1 MTTGEEPVERSIKP
15 PDQPPKLPDPLPKP
29 PDPPHQSDQPPER
42 SPGRKLRLLAVDD
55 EPRIL
60 RLMNAVL
67 AGSYDLATAGD
78 GEEGLRL
85 ALSTRPDLILTD
97 FNMPRMTGQELLQ
110 RLRQETSLDDV
121 PVIVLTGHE
130 DDQLRVDLLRNGA
143 QDFLVKPFSV
153 EELRVRIA
161 NLLRV
166 KQARELLQDEL
177 QSRERDIGALVAEVA
192 ARRAALQAAL
202 EAAQIARD
210 TAERASQ
217 AKTTFLALVS
227 HELRTPLAVLRLTVD
242 RLRVRSH
249 TPAGAAPAP
258 AAPPP
263 SPQVPGGAEVQRMEA
278 ALDRLK
284 SIVDGV
290 IDYTTIQSGRLDPR
304 PENTDLGALI
314 GNMRREFDSQIETK
328 GLRLEIDVT
337 EEAKIVNVDPRMLR
351 LILSNLISNAIKYT
365 DNGVLHLG
373 ARIHNG
379 LVITVRDTGRGID
392 ARDADRIF
400 EPFEH
405 GERIENKSTPGVGLG
420 LALVRD
426 LAAALGGRVALSSE
440 KGVGSIFT
448 VTLPLPEKVSAAP
461 R

>member
-1 MTTGEEPVERSIKP
+1 MTSAGE
-15 PDQPPKLPDPLPKP
+15 PDL
-29 PDPPHQSDQPPER
+29 HH
-42 SPGRKLRLLAVDD
+42 GRRLRLLAIDD

-60 RLMNAVL
+60 RLMHAVL
-67 AGSYDLATAGD
+67 AGAYDLAVASD
-78 GEEGLRL
+78 GEQGFEL

-97 FNMPRMTGQELLQ
+97 FNMPKMTGQELLR
-110 RLRQETSLDDV
+110 RLRQEPTLEDV

-166 KQARELLQDEL
+166 KQARELLQNEL

-202 EAAQIARD
+202 ETAQIAREQ
-210 TAERASQ
+210 AEKASQ

-242 RLRVRSH
+242 RWRGRSSA
-249 TPAGAAPAP
+249 AG
-258 AAPPP
+258 
-263 SPQVPGGAEVQRMEA
+263 GGPVSEVQRMEG

-304 PENTDLGALI
+304 PERTDLSALVAAL
-314 GNMRREFDSQIETK
+314 RLEFEPQLEAK
-328 GLRLEIDVT
+328 GLRLDIDIG
-337 EEAKIVNVDPRMLR
+337 EEAKIITVDPRILR
-351 LILSNLISNAIKYT
+351 LILSNLVANAVKYT
-365 DNGVLHLG
+365 DRGFLELQAHAANN
-373 ARIHNG
+373 R
-379 LVITVRDTGRGID
+379 LVVTVRDSGRGID
-392 ARDADRIF
+392 PLDAERIF

-426 LAAALGGRVALSSE
+426 LVAALGGRVTLSSE
-440 KGVGSIFT
+440 KGVGSTFT
-448 VTLPLPEKVSAAP
+448 VTLPV
-461 R
+461 

>member
-1 MTTGEEPVERSIKP
+1 MTAGGGSIEPAV
-15 PDQPPKLPDPLPKP
+15 
-29 PDPPHQSDQPPER
+29 ER

-67 AGSYDLATAGD
+67 SGSYDLATAGD

-97 FNMPRMTGQELLQ
+97 FNMPKMTGQELLQ
-110 RLRQETSLDDV
+110 QIRQETSLDDV

-177 QSRERDIGALVAEVA
+177 QSRERDIGTLVAEVA

-202 EAAQIARD
+202 EAAQVARD

-242 RLRVRSH
+242 RLRVRGGV
-249 TPAGAAPAP
+249 PAAAAPAP
-258 AAPPP
+258 GAA
-263 SPQVPGGAEVQRMEA
+263 VPTGGGEVLRMEA

-304 PENTDLGALI
+304 PEKTDLGALTTA
-314 GNMRREFDSQIETK
+314 MRREFDTQIESK

-337 EEAKIVNVDPRMLR
+337 DEAKVVNVDPRMLR
-351 LILSNLISNAIKYT
+351 LILNNLMSNAIKYT
-365 DNGVLHLG
+365 DKGVLHLA
-373 ARIHNG
+373 ARIDNG

-392 ARDADRIF
+392 PRDADRIF

-426 LAAALGGRVALSSE
+426 LASALGGRVSLLSE

>member
-1 MTTGEEPVERSIKP
+1 MTADDAHEST
-15 PDQPPKLPDPLPKP
+15 
-29 PDPPHQSDQPPER
+29 H
-42 SPGRKLRLLAVDD
+42 GRRLRLLAIDD

-67 AGSYDLATAGD
+67 ANAYDLVVAGD
-78 GEEGLRL
+78 GEEGLNL
-85 ALSTRPDLILTD
+85 ALTTRPDLILTD
-97 FNMPRMTGQELLQ
+97 FNMPKLTGQELLQ
-110 RLRQETSLDDV
+110 RLRQESALDDV

-166 KQARELLQDEL
+166 KQARELLQNEL

-192 ARRAALQAAL
+192 ARRSALQGAL
-202 EAAQIARD
+202 EAAHVARAQ
-210 TAERASQ
+210 AEKASQ

-242 RLRVRSH
+242 RLRTR
-249 TPAGAAPAP
+249 AGGAA
-258 AAPPP
+258 
-263 SPQVPGGAEVQRMEA
+263 GEGAGEMQRMEA

-290 IDYTTIQSGRLDPR
+290 IEYTTLQSGRVDSR
-304 PENTDLGALI
+304 PESTDLGALVSAVC
-314 GNMRREFDSQIETK
+314 REFDQQIEAK

-337 EEAKIVNVDPRMLR
+337 DEAKIVTVDPRLVR
-351 LILSNLISNAIKYT
+351 LILTNLISNAVKYT
-365 DNGVLHLG
+365 DKGFLQLG
-373 ARIHNG
+373 ARISDG
-379 LVITVRDTGRGID
+379 LVITVRDSGRGID
-392 ARDADRIF
+392 PLDAERIF

-420 LALVRD
+420 LPLVRD
-426 LAAALGGRVALSSE
+426 VVAALGGRVALTSE
-440 KGVGSIFT
+440 KGVGSTFT
-448 VTLPLPEKVSAAP
+448 VTLPLP
-461 R
+461 

>member
-1 MTTGEEPVERSIKP
+1 MTAGQGPVEA
-15 PDQPPKLPDPLPKP
+15 
-29 PDPPHQSDQPPER
+29 PPER

-67 AGSYDLATAGD
+67 SGSYDLATAAD
-78 GEEGLRL
+78 GEEGLQL
-85 ALSTRPDLILTD
+85 ALTTRPDLILTD
-97 FNMPRMTGQELLQ
+97 FNMPKMTGQELLQ
-110 RLRQETSLDDV
+110 RLRLETALDDV

-177 QSRERDIGALVAEVA
+177 QSRERDIGTLVAEVA

-202 EAAQIARD
+202 EAAQVARN

-242 RLRVRSH
+242 RLRVRS
-249 TPAGAAPAP
+249 PAPASAAPA
-258 AAPPP
+258 A
-263 SPQVPGGAEVQRMEA
+263 SVHVPGGAEVLRMEA

-314 GNMRREFDSQIETK
+314 GTMRREFDAQIESK

-337 EEAKIVNVDPRMLR
+337 EQAKIVNVDPRMLR

-365 DNGVLHLG
+365 DKGVLYLG
-373 ARIHNG
+373 ARIDNG

-392 ARDADRIF
+392 PRDAERIF

-426 LAAALGGRVALSSE
+426 LAASLGGRVTLASE
-440 KGVGSIFT
+440 KDVGSSFT
-448 VTLPLPEKVSAAP
+448 VTLPLPEFARK
-461 R
+461 

>member
-1 MTTGEEPVERSIKP
+1 MTAGGESVETPVARP
-15 PDQPPKLPDPLPKP
+15 
-29 PDPPHQSDQPPER
+29 
-42 SPGRKLRLLAVDD
+42 PGRKLRLLAVDD

-67 AGSYDLATAGD
+67 AGNYDLATAGD

-97 FNMPRMTGQELLQ
+97 FNMPKMTGQELLQ

-177 QSRERDIGALVAEVA
+177 QSRERDIGTLVAEVA

-202 EAAQIARD
+202 EAAQVARD

-242 RLRVRSH
+242 RLRVRGA
-249 TPAGAAPAP
+249 TPATGAPAP
-258 AAPPP
+258 TAPA
-263 SPQVPGGAEVQRMEA
+263 PG
-278 ALDRLK
+278 
-284 SIVDGV
+284 
-290 IDYTTIQSGRLDPR
+290 
-304 PENTDLGALI
+304 
-314 GNMRREFDSQIETK
+314 RRS
-328 GLRLEIDVT
+328 
-337 EEAKIVNVDPRMLR
+337 
-351 LILSNLISNAIKYT
+351 
-365 DNGVLHLG
+365 
-373 ARIHNG
+373 
-379 LVITVRDTGRGID
+379 
-392 ARDADRIF
+392 
-400 EPFEH
+400 
-405 GERIENKSTPGVGLG
+405 
-420 LALVRD
+420 
-426 LAAALGGRVALSSE
+426 
-440 KGVGSIFT
+440 
-448 VTLPLPEKVSAAP
+448 LPEVARCCAWRRRSIA
-461 R
+461 

>member
-1 MTTGEEPVERSIKP
+1 MTAGHGPVEA
-15 PDQPPKLPDPLPKP
+15 
-29 PDPPHQSDQPPER
+29 PPER

-67 AGSYDLATAGD
+67 SGSYDLATAAD
-78 GEEGLRL
+78 GEEGLQL
-85 ALSTRPDLILTD
+85 ALTTRPDLILTD
-97 FNMPRMTGQELLQ
+97 FNMPKMTGQELLQ
-110 RLRQETSLDDV
+110 RLRLETALDDV

-177 QSRERDIGALVAEVA
+177 QSRERDIGTLVAEVA

-202 EAAQIARD
+202 EAAQVARN

-242 RLRVRSH
+242 RLRVRS
-249 TPAGAAPAP
+249 PASASAAPA
-258 AAPPP
+258 A
-263 SPQVPGGAEVQRMEA
+263 SVHVPGGAEVLRMEA

-314 GNMRREFDSQIETK
+314 GTMRREFDAQIESK

-337 EEAKIVNVDPRMLR
+337 EQAKIVNVDPRMLR

-365 DNGVLHLG
+365 DKGVLYLG
-373 ARIHNG
+373 ARIDNG

-392 ARDADRIF
+392 PRDAERIF

-426 LAAALGGRVALSSE
+426 LAAALGGRVTLASE
-440 KGVGSIFT
+440 KDVGSSFT
-448 VTLPLPEKVSAAP
+448 VTLPLPEFARK
-461 R
+461 

>member
-1 MTTGEEPVERSIKP
+1 MTAGGGF
-15 PDQPPKLPDPLPKP
+15 
-29 PDPPHQSDQPPER
+29 ER

-67 AGSYDLATAGD
+67 SASYDLATAGD

-97 FNMPRMTGQELLQ
+97 FNMPKMTGQELLK
-110 RLRQETSLDDV
+110 RLRQETALDDV

-177 QSRERDIGALVAEVA
+177 QSRERDIGTLVAEVA

-202 EAAQIARD
+202 EAAQVARD

-242 RLRVRSH
+242 RLRVR
-249 TPAGAAPAP
+249 GGAPAP
-258 AAPPP
+258 AAPAPGAP
-263 SPQVPGGAEVQRMEA
+263 VPAGGGEVLRMEA

-304 PENTDLGALI
+304 PENTDLGALTAT
-314 GNMRREFDSQIETK
+314 MRREFDTQIESK

-337 EEAKIVNVDPRMLR
+337 EEAKVVNVDPRMLR

-365 DNGVLHLG
+365 DKGVLHLG
-373 ARIHNG
+373 ARIENG

-392 ARDADRIF
+392 PLDAERIF

-448 VTLPLPEKVSAAP
+448 VTLPLPETASATP

>member
-1 MTTGEEPVERSIKP
+1 MTAGQGPVEA
-15 PDQPPKLPDPLPKP
+15 
-29 PDPPHQSDQPPER
+29 PPER

-67 AGSYDLATAGD
+67 SGSYDLATAAD
-78 GEEGLRL
+78 GEEGLQL
-85 ALSTRPDLILTD
+85 ALTTRPDLILTD
-97 FNMPRMTGQELLQ
+97 FNMPKMTGQELLQ
-110 RLRQETSLDDV
+110 RLRLETALDDV

-177 QSRERDIGALVAEVA
+177 QSRERDIGTLVAEVA

-202 EAAQIARD
+202 EAAQVARN

-242 RLRVRSH
+242 RLRVRS
-249 TPAGAAPAP
+249 PASASPAP
-258 AAPPP
+258 AA
-263 SPQVPGGAEVQRMEA
+263 SVQVPGGAEVLRMEA

-314 GNMRREFDSQIETK
+314 GTMRREFDAQIESK

-337 EEAKIVNVDPRMLR
+337 EQAKIVNVDPRMLR

-365 DNGVLHLG
+365 DKGVLYLG
-373 ARIHNG
+373 ARIDNG

-392 ARDADRIF
+392 PRDAERIF

-426 LAAALGGRVALSSE
+426 LAAALGGRVTLASE
-440 KGVGSIFT
+440 KDVGSIFT
-448 VTLPLPEKVSAAP
+448 VTLPLPEFARK
-461 R
+461 

>member
-1 MTTGEEPVERSIKP
+1 MTAGEGPVGR
-15 PDQPPKLPDPLPKP
+15 PDQPPKPL
-29 PDPPHQSDQPPER
+29 ER
-42 SPGRKLRLLAVDD
+42 PPGRKLRLLAVDD

-67 AGSYDLATAGD
+67 SGSYDLATAGD

-85 ALSTRPDLILTD
+85 ALTAPPDLILTD
-97 FNMPRMTGQELLQ
+97 FNMPKMTGQELLQ
-110 RLRQETSLDDV
+110 RLRQEASLDDV

-177 QSRERDIGALVAEVA
+177 QSRERDIGALIAEVA
-192 ARRAALQAAL
+192 SRRAALQAAL

-242 RLRVRSH
+242 RLRVRPT
-249 TPAGAAPAP
+249 TPAPGAPPAP
-258 AAPPP
+258 PAPPA

-314 GNMRREFDSQIETK
+314 GNMRREFDSQIESK

-365 DNGVLHLG
+365 DKGVLNLA
-373 ARIHNG
+373 ARIDNG
-379 LVITVRDTGRGID
+379 LVLTVRDTGRGID
-392 ARDADRIF
+392 PRDADRIF

-426 LAAALGGRVALSSE
+426 LASALGGRVSLLSE

>member
-1 MTTGEEPVERSIKP
+1 MTAGHGPVEA
-15 PDQPPKLPDPLPKP
+15 
-29 PDPPHQSDQPPER
+29 PPER

-67 AGSYDLATAGD
+67 SGSYDLATAAD
-78 GEEGLRL
+78 GEEGLQL
-85 ALSTRPDLILTD
+85 ALTTRPDLILTD
-97 FNMPRMTGQELLQ
+97 FNMPKMTGQELLQ
-110 RLRQETSLDDV
+110 RLRLETALDDV

-177 QSRERDIGALVAEVA
+177 QSRERDIGTLVAEVA

-202 EAAQIARD
+202 EAAQVARN

-242 RLRVRSH
+242 RLRVRS
-249 TPAGAAPAP
+249 PAPASAAPA
-258 AAPPP
+258 A
-263 SPQVPGGAEVQRMEA
+263 SVQVPGGAEVLRMEA

-314 GNMRREFDSQIETK
+314 GTMRREFDAQIESK

-337 EEAKIVNVDPRMLR
+337 EQAKIVNVDPRMLR

-365 DNGVLHLG
+365 DKGVLYLG
-373 ARIHNG
+373 ARIDNG

-392 ARDADRIF
+392 PRDAERIF

-426 LAAALGGRVALSSE
+426 LAAALGGRVTLASE
-440 KGVGSIFT
+440 KDVGSSFT
-448 VTLPLPEKVSAAP
+448 VTLPLPEFARK
-461 R
+461 

>member
-1 MTTGEEPVERSIKP
+1 MTAGGGF
-15 PDQPPKLPDPLPKP
+15 
-29 PDPPHQSDQPPER
+29 ER

-67 AGSYDLATAGD
+67 SASYDLATAGD

-97 FNMPRMTGQELLQ
+97 FNMPKMTGQELLK
-110 RLRQETSLDDV
+110 RLRQETALDDV

-177 QSRERDIGALVAEVA
+177 QSRERDIGTLVAEVA

-202 EAAQIARD
+202 EAAQVARD

-242 RLRVRSH
+242 RLRVR
-249 TPAGAAPAP
+249 GGAPAP
-258 AAPPP
+258 AAPAPGAP
-263 SPQVPGGAEVQRMEA
+263 VPAGGGEVLRMEA

-304 PENTDLGALI
+304 PENTDLGALAAT
-314 GNMRREFDSQIETK
+314 MRREFDTQIESK

-337 EEAKIVNVDPRMLR
+337 EEAKVVNVDPRMLR

-365 DNGVLHLG
+365 DKGVLYLG
-373 ARIHNG
+373 AQIDNG

-392 ARDADRIF
+392 PLDAERIF

-426 LAAALGGRVALSSE
+426 LAAALGGRVELSSE

-448 VTLPLPEKVSAAP
+448 VSLPLPETASATP

>member
-1 MTTGEEPVERSIKP
+1 MMPEGEPEPR
-15 PDQPPKLPDPLPKP
+15 
-29 PDPPHQSDQPPER
+29 R
-42 SPGRKLRLLAVDD
+42 GRKLRLLAIDD

-67 AGSYDLATAGD
+67 ADAYDLAVAND
-78 GEEGLRL
+78 GEQGLSL
-85 ALSTRPDLILTD
+85 ALTTHPDLILTD
-97 FNMPRMTGQELLQ
+97 FNMPKMTGQELLR
-110 RLRQETSLDDV
+110 RLRQEPALEDV

-177 QSRERDIGALVAEVA
+177 QTRERDIGALVAEVA
-192 ARRAALQAAL
+192 ARRAALQTAL
-202 EAAQIARD
+202 ETAQIARD
-210 TAERASQ
+210 QAEKASQ

-227 HELRTPLAVLRLTVD
+227 HELRTPLSVLRLTVD
-242 RLRVRSH
+242 RWRGRS
-249 TPAGAAPAP
+249 AAAGGAA
-258 AAPPP
+258 
-263 SPQVPGGAEVQRMEA
+263 VAEVQRMEA

-290 IDYTTIQSGRLDPR
+290 IDYTTIQSGRIEPR
-304 PENTDLGALI
+304 PERTDLVALMA
-314 GNMRREFDSQIETK
+314 GLRVEFDPQIDAK
-328 GLRLEIDVT
+328 GLHLDV
-337 EEAKIVNVDPRMLR
+337 EVDDAAKIVIIDPRIVR
-351 LILSNLISNAIKYT
+351 LILSNLVGNAIKYT
-365 DNGVLHLG
+365 DQGVLQVRAALADG
-373 ARIHNG
+373 AAPAAG
-379 LVITVRDTGRGID
+379 AAPGPAAGSLVLTVRDTGRGID
-392 ARDADRIF
+392 PLDSERIF

-426 LAAALGGRVALSSE
+426 LVAVLGGRVTLASE
-440 KGVGSIFT
+440 KGVGSTFT
-448 VTLPLPEKVSAAP
+448 VAVPLS
-461 R
+461 

>member
-1 MTTGEEPVERSIKP
+1 MTVGEGPVDRP
-15 PDQPPKLPDPLPKP
+15 
-29 PDPPHQSDQPPER
+29 
-42 SPGRKLRLLAVDD
+42 PGRKLRLLAVDD

-67 AGSYDLATAGD
+67 SGNYDLATAGD

-97 FNMPRMTGQELLQ
+97 FNMPKMTGQELLQ
-110 RLRQETSLDDV
+110 RLRQESSLDDV

-242 RLRVRSH
+242 RLRVRSNA
-249 TPAGAAPAP
+249 PAAPAP
-258 AAPPP
+258 AA

-314 GNMRREFDSQIETK
+314 GTMRREFDLQIENK

-365 DNGVLHLG
+365 DKGVLHLA
-373 ARIHNG
+373 ARIDNG

-392 ARDADRIF
+392 ARDAERIF

-426 LAAALGGRVALSSE
+426 LAAALGGRVTVSSE
-440 KGVGSIFT
+440 KGIGSIFT
-448 VTLPLPEKVSAAP
+448 VTLPLPEFARK
-461 R
+461 

>member
-1 MTTGEEPVERSIKP
+1 
-15 PDQPPKLPDPLPKP
+15 
-29 PDPPHQSDQPPER
+29 
-42 SPGRKLRLLAVDD
+42 
-55 EPRIL
+55 
-60 RLMNAVL
+60 
-67 AGSYDLATAGD
+67 
-78 GEEGLRL
+78 
-85 ALSTRPDLILTD
+85 
-97 FNMPRMTGQELLQ
+97 
-110 RLRQETSLDDV
+110 
-121 PVIVLTGHE
+121 
-130 DDQLRVDLLRNGA
+130 
-143 QDFLVKPFSV
+143 
-153 EELRVRIA
+153 
-161 NLLRV
+161 LLRV

-202 EAAQIARD
+202 EAAQVARD

-242 RLRVRSH
+242 RLRVR
-249 TPAGAAPAP
+249 TGAPP
-258 AAPPP
+258 AAPGA
-263 SPQVPGGAEVQRMEA
+263 PGASGAGEVQRMEA

-304 PENTDLGALI
+304 PENTDLGALVAV
-314 GNMRREFDSQIETK
+314 MRREFDPQIETK

-337 EEAKIVNVDPRMLR
+337 EEARIVNVDPRMLR

-365 DNGVLHLG
+365 DRGVLHLS
-373 ARIHNG
+373 AQIKNG

-392 ARDADRIF
+392 PLDAERIF

-426 LAAALGGRVALSSE
+426 LVAALGGRVALSSE
-440 KGVGSIFT
+440 KGVGSTFT
-448 VTLPLPEKVSAAP
+448 VTLPLP
-461 R
+461 

>member
-1 MTTGEEPVERSIKP
+1 MTSAGEPEPP
-15 PDQPPKLPDPLPKP
+15 TT
-29 PDPPHQSDQPPER
+29 
-42 SPGRKLRLLAVDD
+42 GRKLRLLAIDD

-67 AGSYDLATAGD
+67 AGAYELTVAAD
-78 GEEGLRL
+78 GEQGLNL
-85 ALSTRPDLILTD
+85 ALSGKPDLILTD
-97 FNMPRMTGQELLQ
+97 FNMPKMTGQELLR
-110 RLRQETSLDDV
+110 RLRQEPSLEDV

-143 QDFLVKPFSV
+143 RDFLVKPFSV

-177 QSRERDIGALVAEVA
+177 QTRERDIGALVAEVA

-202 EAAQIARD
+202 ETAQVARD
-210 TAERASQ
+210 QAERASQ

-242 RLRVRSH
+242 RLRDR
-249 TPAGAAPAP
+249 TTG
-258 AAPPP
+258 
-263 SPQVPGGAEVQRMEA
+263 PGGSGAPSEVQRMEA

-304 PENTDLGALI
+304 PERTDLAALVATL
-314 GNMRREFDSQIETK
+314 RLTFELQIEAK
-328 GLRLEIDVT
+328 GLRLDIEVA
-337 EEAKIVNVDPRMLR
+337 EEARFVTVDPRILR
-351 LILSNLISNAIKYT
+351 LILSNLLGNAIKYT
-365 DNGVLHLG
+365 DQGFLQLRAH
-373 ARIHNG
+373 IDDG
-379 LVITVRDTGRGID
+379 LVLTVRDSGRGID
-392 ARDADRIF
+392 PLDAQRIF

-405 GERIENKSTPGVGLG
+405 GERIENKTTPGVGLG
-420 LALVRD
+420 LAVVRD
-426 LAAALGGRVALSSE
+426 LAAALGGRVTLTSE
-440 KGVGSIFT
+440 KGVGSTFI
-448 VTLPLPEKVSAAP
+448 VVLPV
-461 R
+461 

>member
-1 MTTGEEPVERSIKP
+1 MTSDGETDLNR
-15 PDQPPKLPDPLPKP
+15 
-29 PDPPHQSDQPPER
+29 
-42 SPGRKLRLLAVDD
+42 GRRLRLLAIDD

-60 RLMNAVL
+60 RLMHAVL
-67 AGSYDLATAGD
+67 AGAYDLAVAAD
-78 GEEGLRL
+78 GEQGLEL

-97 FNMPRMTGQELLQ
+97 FNMPKMTGQELLR
-110 RLRQETSLDDV
+110 RLRQEPALEDV

-166 KQARELLQDEL
+166 KQARELLQNEL

-202 EAAQIARD
+202 ETAQIARD
-210 TAERASQ
+210 QAEKASQ

-242 RLRVRSH
+242 RWRGRSSA
-249 TPAGAAPAP
+249 AGGG
-258 AAPPP
+258 PP
-263 SPQVPGGAEVQRMEA
+263 SEVQRMEA

-304 PENTDLGALI
+304 PERTDLGALI
-314 GNMRREFDSQIETK
+314 AGLRLEYEPQMETK
-328 GLRLEIDVT
+328 GLRLEIDIA
-337 EEAKIVNVDPRMLR
+337 EEAKIVTVDPRILR
-351 LILSNLISNAIKYT
+351 LILSNLVANAVKYT
-365 DNGVLHLG
+365 DHGFLQLRAHVAND
-373 ARIHNG
+373 N
-379 LVITVRDTGRGID
+379 LVVTVRDSGRGID
-392 ARDADRIF
+392 PLDTERIF

-426 LAAALGGRVALSSE
+426 LVAALGGRVTLSSE
-440 KGVGSIFT
+440 KGVGSTFT
-448 VTLPLPEKVSAAP
+448 VTLPV
-461 R
+461 

>member
-1 MTTGEEPVERSIKP
+1 MTVGEPPTEPVR
-15 PDQPPKLPDPLPKP
+15 
-29 PDPPHQSDQPPER
+29 
-42 SPGRKLRLLAVDD
+42 GRKLRLLAVDD

-97 FNMPRMTGQELLQ
+97 FNMPKMSGQELLR

-202 EAAQIARD
+202 EAAQVARD

-242 RLRVRSH
+242 RLRVR
-249 TPAGAAPAP
+249 TGAPP
-258 AAPPP
+258 AAPGA
-263 SPQVPGGAEVQRMEA
+263 PGASGAGEVQRMEA

-304 PENTDLGALI
+304 PENTDLGALVAV
-314 GNMRREFDSQIETK
+314 MRREFDPQIETK

-337 EEAKIVNVDPRMLR
+337 EEARIVNVDPRMLR

-365 DNGVLHLG
+365 DRGVLHLS
-373 ARIHNG
+373 AQIKNG

-392 ARDADRIF
+392 PLDAERIF

-426 LAAALGGRVALSSE
+426 LVAALGGRVALSSE
-440 KGVGSIFT
+440 KGVGSTFT
-448 VTLPLPEKVSAAP
+448 VTLPLP
-461 R
+461 

>member
-1 MTTGEEPVERSIKP
+1 MSSLPAPKGSGRAQVLGAGERFPDGARVGYDEDAISMDPSAPYPAARERSSMTVGEGPVERP
-15 PDQPPKLPDPLPKP
+15 GRPTL
-29 PDPPHQSDQPPER
+29 ER

-67 AGSYDLATAGD
+67 SGSYDLATAGD

-97 FNMPRMTGQELLQ
+97 FNMPKMTGQELLQ
-110 RLRQETSLDDV
+110 RLRQEPSLDDV

-202 EAAQIARD
+202 EAAQVARD

-242 RLRVRSH
+242 RLRVRRARRS
-249 TPAGAAPAP
+249 GARRAP
-258 AAPPP
+258 AARR
-263 SPQVPGGAEVQRMEA
+263 SRRWRGAAHGGGARPPEVDRRRR
-278 ALDRLK
+278 DRLHDDPVGAARPA
-284 SIVDGV
+284 SREHRP
-290 IDYTTIQSGRLDPR
+290 GR
-304 PENTDLGALI
+304 
-314 GNMRREFDSQIETK
+314 
-328 GLRLEIDVT
+328 
-337 EEAKIVNVDPRMLR
+337 
-351 LILSNLISNAIKYT
+351 
-365 DNGVLHLG
+365 
-373 ARIHNG
+373 
-379 LVITVRDTGRGID
+379 
-392 ARDADRIF
+392 ADRD
-400 EPFEH
+400 H
-405 GERIENKSTPGVGLG
+405 
-420 LALVRD
+420 
-426 LAAALGGRVALSSE
+426 
-440 KGVGSIFT
+440 
-448 VTLPLPEKVSAAP
+448 AP
-461 R
+461 RVRSRRSRARGCAWRSTSPRRRRSSTSIRACCV

>member
-1 MTTGEEPVERSIKP
+1 MTGAGEPEPPS
-15 PDQPPKLPDPLPKP
+15 
-29 PDPPHQSDQPPER
+29 
-42 SPGRKLRLLAVDD
+42 GRKLRLLAIDD

-67 AGSYDLATAGD
+67 AGSYDLTVAGD
-78 GEEGLRL
+78 GEQGLRL
-85 ALSTRPDLILTD
+85 ALSGKPDLILTD
-97 FNMPRMTGQELLQ
+97 FNMPKMTGQELLR
-110 RLRQETSLDDV
+110 RLRQEPSLEDV

-166 KQARELLQDEL
+166 KQARELLQEEL

-202 EAAQIARD
+202 ETAQVARD
-210 TAERASQ
+210 QAEKASH

-242 RLRVRSH
+242 RLRDR
-249 TPAGAAPAP
+249 TIG
-258 AAPPP
+258 
-263 SPQVPGGAEVQRMEA
+263 PGGGGAPSEVQRMEA

-304 PENTDLGALI
+304 PERTDLAALVATL
-314 GNMRREFDSQIETK
+314 RLTFELQIEAK
-328 GLRLEIDVT
+328 GLRLDIDIADKARFVT
-337 EEAKIVNVDPRMLR
+337 VDPRILR
-351 LILSNLISNAIKYT
+351 LILSNLIGNAIKYT
-365 DNGVLHLG
+365 DQGFLQLRAHIDG
-373 ARIHNG
+373 G
-379 LVITVRDTGRGID
+379 LVLTVRDSGRGID
-392 ARDADRIF
+392 PLDAQRIF

-405 GERIENKSTPGVGLG
+405 GERIENKTTPGVGMG
-420 LALVRD
+420 LTVVRD
-426 LAAALGGRVALSSE
+426 LAAALGGRVTLMSE
-440 KGVGSIFT
+440 KGIGSTFT
-448 VTLPLPEKVSAAP
+448 VVLPV
-461 R
+461 

>member
-1 MTTGEEPVERSIKP
+1 MTVASDAQTGVAANAPSAP
-15 PDQPPKLPDPLPKP
+15 
-29 PDPPHQSDQPPER
+29 
-42 SPGRKLRLLAVDD
+42 RKLRLLAIDD

-67 AGSYDLATAGD
+67 AGVYELTVAAD
-78 GEEGLRL
+78 GEQGLSL
-85 ALSTRPDLILTD
+85 ALSMRPDLILTD
-97 FNMPRMTGQELLQ
+97 FNMPKMTGQELLR
-110 RLRQETSLDDV
+110 RLRLEPSLEDV

-130 DDQLRVDLLRNGA
+130 DDQLRVDLLRGGA

-202 EAAQIARD
+202 ETAQVARGQ
-210 TAERASQ
+210 AEKASQ

-242 RLRVRSH
+242 RLRDRR
-249 TPAGAAPAP
+249 PATGTGA
-258 AAPPP
+258 P
-263 SPQVPGGAEVQRMEA
+263 SEIQRMDG

-304 PENTDLGALI
+304 PERTDLAALVATL
-314 GNMRREFDSQIETK
+314 RLAFEPQIEAK
-328 GLRLEIDVT
+328 GLRLDHDVA
-337 EEAKIVNVDPRMLR
+337 EEARFVTVDPRILR
-351 LILSNLISNAIKYT
+351 LILSNLVGNAIKYT
-365 DNGVLHLG
+365 DQGFLQLRAHIEHGDLVL
-373 ARIHNG
+373 
-379 LVITVRDTGRGID
+379 TVRDSGRGID
-392 ARDADRIF
+392 PLDVQRIF

-405 GERIENKSTPGVGLG
+405 GERIENKTTPGVGLG
-420 LALVRD
+420 LAVVRD
-426 LAAALGGRVALSSE
+426 LAAALGGRVSLASE
-440 KGVGSIFT
+440 KGVGSTFT
-448 VTLPLPEKVSAAP
+448 VALPVGTSGADAAVT
-461 R
+461 

>member
-1 MTTGEEPVERSIKP
+1 MTAGEGPVEP
-15 PDQPPKLPDPLPKP
+15 AV
-29 PDPPHQSDQPPER
+29 ER
-42 SPGRKLRLLAVDD
+42 PPGRKLRLLAVDD

-97 FNMPRMTGQELLQ
+97 FNMPKMTGQELLQ
-110 RLRQETSLDDV
+110 RLRQESSLDDV

-202 EAAQIARD
+202 EAAQVARD

-242 RLRVRSH
+242 RLRVR
-249 TPAGAAPAP
+249 GGAP
-258 AAPPP
+258 AAVAPIAVAPVVGAP
-263 SPQVPGGAEVQRMEA
+263 AVGGGGELQRMEA

-284 SIVDGV
+284 AIVDGV

-314 GNMRREFDSQIETK
+314 ATMRREFDTQIENK

-337 EEAKIVNVDPRMLR
+337 EEARIVNVDPRMLR
-351 LILSNLISNAIKYT
+351 MILSNLISNAIKYT
-365 DNGVLHLG
+365 DKGVLHLG
-373 ARIHNG
+373 ARIENG

-392 ARDADRIF
+392 PLDAERIF

-448 VTLPLPEKVSAAP
+448 VTLPLPGKASAAP

>member
-1 MTTGEEPVERSIKP
+1 MTAGHGPVEA
-15 PDQPPKLPDPLPKP
+15 
-29 PDPPHQSDQPPER
+29 PPER

-67 AGSYDLATAGD
+67 SGSYDLATAAD
-78 GEEGLRL
+78 GEEGLQL
-85 ALSTRPDLILTD
+85 ALTTRPDLILTD
-97 FNMPRMTGQELLQ
+97 FNMPKMTGQELLQ
-110 RLRQETSLDDV
+110 RLRLETALDDV

-177 QSRERDIGALVAEVA
+177 QSRERDIGTLVAEVA

-202 EAAQIARD
+202 EAAQVARN

-242 RLRVRSH
+242 RLRVRSPA
-249 TPAGAAPAP
+249 PAGAAPA
-258 AAPPP
+258 ASAPPGTVQP
-263 SPQVPGGAEVQRMEA
+263 PGAAEVLRMEA

-314 GNMRREFDSQIETK
+314 ATMRREFDSQIESK

-365 DNGVLHLG
+365 DKGVLHLAAQIG
-373 ARIHNG
+373 NG

-392 ARDADRIF
+392 PRDADRIF

-426 LAAALGGRVALSSE
+426 LAAALGGRVSLSSE

>member
-1 MTTGEEPVERSIKP
+1 MTVGEPPIEPVR
-15 PDQPPKLPDPLPKP
+15 
-29 PDPPHQSDQPPER
+29 
-42 SPGRKLRLLAVDD
+42 GRKLRLLAVDD

-67 AGSYDLATAGD
+67 AGNYDLATAGD

-97 FNMPRMTGQELLQ
+97 FNMPKMSGQELLR

-202 EAAQIARD
+202 EAAQVARG

-242 RLRVRSH
+242 RLRVRTG
-249 TPAGAAPAP
+249 TPTTPP
-258 AAPPP
+258 AAPGA
-263 SPQVPGGAEVQRMEA
+263 GGTGEVQRMEA

-284 SIVDGV
+284 TIVDGV

-304 PENTDLGALI
+304 PEKTDLGALVAT
-314 GNMRREFDSQIETK
+314 MRREFDPQIENK
-328 GLRLEIDVT
+328 GLRLEIDVS

-351 LILSNLISNAIKYT
+351 LIVSNLVSNAIKYT
-365 DNGVLHLG
+365 DNGVLHLS
-373 ARIHNG
+373 ARIADG
-379 LVITVRDTGRGID
+379 LVIAMRDTGRGID
-392 ARDADRIF
+392 PLDAERIF

-426 LAAALGGRVALSSE
+426 LSAALGGRVAMSSE
-440 KGVGSIFT
+440 KGVGSTFT
-448 VTLPLPEKVSAAP
+448 VTLPLPSLH
-461 R
+461 

>member
-1 MTTGEEPVERSIKP
+1 MTAGHGPVEA
-15 PDQPPKLPDPLPKP
+15 
-29 PDPPHQSDQPPER
+29 PPER

-67 AGSYDLATAGD
+67 SGSYDLATAAD
-78 GEEGLRL
+78 GEEGLQL
-85 ALSTRPDLILTD
+85 ALTTRPDLILTD
-97 FNMPRMTGQELLQ
+97 FNMPKMTGQELLQ
-110 RLRQETSLDDV
+110 RLRLETALDDV

-177 QSRERDIGALVAEVA
+177 QSRERDIGTLVAEVA

-202 EAAQIARD
+202 EAAQVARN

-242 RLRVRSH
+242 RLRVRS
-249 TPAGAAPAP
+249 PAPASAAPA
-258 AAPPP
+258 A
-263 SPQVPGGAEVQRMEA
+263 SVHVPGGAEVLRMEA

-314 GNMRREFDSQIETK
+314 GTMRREFDAQIESK

-337 EEAKIVNVDPRMLR
+337 EQAKIVNVDPRMLR

-365 DNGVLHLG
+365 DKGVLYLG
-373 ARIHNG
+373 ARIDNG

-392 ARDADRIF
+392 PRDAERIF

-426 LAAALGGRVALSSE
+426 LAAALGGRVTLASE
-440 KGVGSIFT
+440 KDVGSSFT
-448 VTLPLPEKVSAAP
+448 VTLPLPEFARK
-461 R
+461 

>member
-1 MTTGEEPVERSIKP
+1 MSPAGE
-15 PDQPPKLPDPLPKP
+15 PDLQ
-29 PDPPHQSDQPPER
+29 H
-42 SPGRKLRLLAVDD
+42 GRRLRLLAIDD

-60 RLMNAVL
+60 RLMHAVL
-67 AGSYDLATAGD
+67 ASAYDLEVAGD
-78 GEEGLRL
+78 GEQGFEL
-85 ALSTRPDLILTD
+85 ALATKPDLILTD
-97 FNMPRMTGQELLQ
+97 FNMPKMTGQELLR
-110 RLRQETSLDDV
+110 RLRQEPTLEDV

-202 EAAQIARD
+202 EAAQIARAQ
-210 TAERASQ
+210 AEKASQ

-242 RLRVRSH
+242 RWRGRSIAAGGG
-249 TPAGAAPAP
+249 PA
-258 AAPPP
+258 
-263 SPQVPGGAEVQRMEA
+263 SEVQRMEG

-304 PENTDLGALI
+304 PERTDLAALVAAL
-314 GNMRREFDSQIETK
+314 RLEFEPQLEAK
-328 GLRLEIDVT
+328 GLRLDVDIG
-337 EEAKIVNVDPRMLR
+337 EEAKIVTVDPRILR
-351 LILSNLISNAIKYT
+351 VILSNLVANAVKYT
-365 DNGVLHLG
+365 DHGFLQLH
-373 ARIHNG
+373 AHAADSR
-379 LVITVRDTGRGID
+379 LVVVVRDSGRGID
-392 ARDADRIF
+392 PLDAERIF

-426 LAAALGGRVALSSE
+426 LAAALGGRVTLSSE
-440 KGVGSIFT
+440 KGVGSTFT
-448 VTLPLPEKVSAAP
+448 VTLPV
-461 R
+461 

>member
-1 MTTGEEPVERSIKP
+1 MTAGQGPVEPSTEPR
-15 PDQPPKLPDPLPKP
+15 DQPRGEPR
-29 PDPPHQSDQPPER
+29 ER
-42 SPGRKLRLLAVDD
+42 PAGRRLRLLAVDD

-67 AGSYDLATAGD
+67 AGSYDLSTAGD

-85 ALSTRPDLILTD
+85 ALTARPDLILTD
-97 FNMPRMTGQELLQ
+97 FNMPKMTGQELLQ
-110 RLRQETSLDDV
+110 RLRKESSLDDV

-192 ARRAALQAAL
+192 SRRAALQAAL
-202 EAAQIARD
+202 EAAQVARD

-242 RLRVRSH
+242 RLRPR
-249 TPAGAAPAP
+249 PGAPAP
-258 AAPPP
+258 AAGAP
-263 SPQVPGGAEVQRMEA
+263 VPGAGGEVLRMEA

-314 GNMRREFDSQIETK
+314 ATMRREFDSQIESK

-365 DNGVLHLG
+365 DKGVLHLA
-373 ARIHNG
+373 ARIDNG

-392 ARDADRIF
+392 PRDAERIF

-426 LAAALGGRVALSSE
+426 LAAALGGRVVLSSE

-448 VTLPLPEKVSAAP
+448 VTLPLPEKVLAAP

>member
-1 MTTGEEPVERSIKP
+1 MTVGAGPVEPS
-15 PDQPPKLPDPLPKP
+15 
-29 PDPPHQSDQPPER
+29 PHPSGER
-42 SPGRKLRLLAVDD
+42 PTGRKLRLLAVDD

-85 ALSTRPDLILTD
+85 ALTTRPDLILTD
-97 FNMPRMTGQELLQ
+97 FNMPKMTGQELLQ

-242 RLRVRSH
+242 RLRVR
-249 TPAGAAPAP
+249 AGALAPPAP
-258 AAPPP
+258 
-263 SPQVPGGAEVQRMEA
+263 VPGGPGGGPEVLRMEA

-314 GNMRREFDSQIETK
+314 GVVRREFDTQIESK

-337 EEAKIVNVDPRMLR
+337 EQAKIVNVDPRMLR

-365 DNGVLHLG
+365 DRGVLHLG
-373 ARIHNG
+373 ARIANG

-392 ARDADRIF
+392 ALDAERIF

-426 LAAALGGRVALSSE
+426 LVAILGGRVALASE
-440 KGVGSIFT
+440 KGIGSIFT
-448 VTLPLPEKVSAAP
+448 VTLPLPEAASAAP

>member
-1 MTTGEEPVERSIKP
+1 MTAGGGSIEPAV
-15 PDQPPKLPDPLPKP
+15 
-29 PDPPHQSDQPPER
+29 ER

-67 AGSYDLATAGD
+67 SGSYDLATAGD

-97 FNMPRMTGQELLQ
+97 FNMPKMTGQELLK
-110 RLRQETSLDDV
+110 RLRQEASLDDV

-177 QSRERDIGALVAEVA
+177 QSRERDIGTLVAEVA

-202 EAAQIARD
+202 EAAQVARD

-242 RLRVRSH
+242 RLRVR
-249 TPAGAAPAP
+249 GGAPAP
-258 AAPPP
+258 AAPAPGAP
-263 SPQVPGGAEVQRMEA
+263 VPAGGGEVLRMEA

-304 PENTDLGALI
+304 PENTDLGALAAT
-314 GNMRREFDSQIETK
+314 MRREFDTQIESK

-337 EEAKIVNVDPRMLR
+337 EEAKVVNVDPRMLR

-365 DNGVLHLG
+365 DKGVLYLG
-373 ARIHNG
+373 AQIDNG

-392 ARDADRIF
+392 PLDAERIF

-426 LAAALGGRVALSSE
+426 LVAALGGRVALSSE

-448 VTLPLPEKVSAAP
+448 VTLPLPETASATP

>member
-1 MTTGEEPVERSIKP
+1 MTVGGESVETPVARP
-15 PDQPPKLPDPLPKP
+15 
-29 PDPPHQSDQPPER
+29 
-42 SPGRKLRLLAVDD
+42 PGRKLRLLAVDD

-67 AGSYDLATAGD
+67 SGNYDLATAGD
-78 GEEGLRL
+78 GEEGFRL

-97 FNMPRMTGQELLQ
+97 FNMPKMTGQELLQ

-177 QSRERDIGALVAEVA
+177 QSRERDIGTLVAEVA

-202 EAAQIARD
+202 EAAQVARD

-242 RLRVRSH
+242 RLRVRGA
-249 TPAGAAPAP
+249 TPVTGAPAP
-258 AAPPP
+258 AAPAPG
-263 SPQVPGGAEVQRMEA
+263 SPAAPGSGEVLRMEA

-314 GNMRREFDSQIETK
+314 ATMRREFDTQIENK

-337 EEAKIVNVDPRMLR
+337 EDAKIVNVDPRMLR

-365 DNGVLHLG
+365 DKGVLHLG
-373 ARIHNG
+373 ARIHKG

-392 ARDADRIF
+392 PLDADRIF

-448 VTLPLPEKVSAAP
+448 VTLPLPETASATP

>member
-1 MTTGEEPVERSIKP
+1 MTATES
-15 PDQPPKLPDPLPKP
+15 QP
-29 PDPPHQSDQPPER
+29 SA
-42 SPGRKLRLLAVDD
+42 GRKLRLLAIDD

-67 AGSYDLATAGD
+67 AGVYELTVASD
-78 GEEGLRL
+78 GEQGLSL
-85 ALSTRPDLILTD
+85 ALSMRPDLILTD
-97 FNMPRMTGQELLQ
+97 FNMPKMTGQELLR
-110 RLRQETSLDDV
+110 RLRQEPSLEDV

-130 DDQLRVDLLRNGA
+130 DDQLRVDLLRGGA

-177 QSRERDIGALVAEVA
+177 QSRERDIGALIAEVA

-202 EAAQIARD
+202 ETAQVARD
-210 TAERASQ
+210 QAEKASQ

-242 RLRVRSH
+242 RLRDRK
-249 TPAGAAPAP
+249 P
-258 AAPPP
+258 AAG
-263 SPQVPGGAEVQRMEA
+263 GGAPSEVQRMDA

-304 PENTDLGALI
+304 PERTDLVALVATL
-314 GNMRREFDSQIETK
+314 RLAFEPQIEAK
-328 GLRLEIDVT
+328 GLRLDQDIGQQARFVT
-337 EEAKIVNVDPRMLR
+337 VDPRILR
-351 LILSNLISNAIKYT
+351 LILSNLVGNAIKYT
-365 DNGVLHLG
+365 DQGFLQLSAHIERGELVL
-373 ARIHNG
+373 
-379 LVITVRDTGRGID
+379 TVRDSGRGID
-392 ARDADRIF
+392 PLDVQRIF

-405 GERIENKSTPGVGLG
+405 GERIENKTTPGVGLG
-420 LALVRD
+420 LAAVRD
-426 LAAALGGRVALSSE
+426 LASALGGRVTLASE
-440 KGVGSIFT
+440 KGVGSTFT
-448 VTLPLPEKVSAAP
+448 VILPAGTP
-461 R
+461 